1 MGLDITHLGVISVY
15 LAFTARG
22 LEVGIGNL
30 EITANREGKV
40 WERSYTPANICRSK
54 QDEDLAQGFEK
65 NLVGKPGHYGVKK
78 VSQTIEKKERKK

>member
-40 WERSYTPANICRSK
+40 WERELYAC
-54 QDEDLAQGFEK
+54 QYL
-65 NLVGKPGHYGVKK
+65 
-78 VSQTIEKKERKK
+78 